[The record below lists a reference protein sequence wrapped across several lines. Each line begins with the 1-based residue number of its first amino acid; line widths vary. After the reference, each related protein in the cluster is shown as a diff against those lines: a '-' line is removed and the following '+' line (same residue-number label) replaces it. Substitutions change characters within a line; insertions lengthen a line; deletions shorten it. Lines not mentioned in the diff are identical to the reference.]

1 MTPSCEMEMLRE
13 LVKRVGEDRSHP
25 ITVPPDAIDDEFGE
39 LLRRLKQSERD
50 RPKISLRAWEARWRA

>member
-25 ITVPPDAIDDEFGE
+25 ITVPLDAIDDEFGE
-39 LLRRLKQSERD
+39 AAK
-50 RPKISLRAWEARWRA
+50 SLQAE